1 MRSDV
6 TSPWL
11 TLCVEQSPPN
21 SKSNLIS
28 LHFVLSLSLTVFSSA
43 IGSWRESEGGKEG
56 KRQEQEEKVRNDK
69 NMKTF
74 EMTNGKTCIQRI
86 A

>member
-1 MRSDV
+1 MREGRRV
-6 TSPWL
+6 P
-11 TLCVEQSPPN
+11 E
-21 SKSNLIS
+21 
-28 LHFVLSLSLTVFSSA
+28 
-43 IGSWRESEGGKEG
+43 GGRGGGGKEG

-74 EMTNGKTCIQRI
+74 EITNGKTCIQRI